1 MTWLAWRQ
9 FRVQAAVAIVATLA
23 VRVVLIVTRGQVA
36 QLADSEEISTGY
48 KTLQLLGNA
57 LIGLP
62 AFIGAF
68 WGAPLVARE
77 LETGTHRLAWTQS
90 VTRGRWLTTKLAIIG
105 AVAVVA
111 TAVFSL
117 LFTWWSLPLDR
128 FGNRIGTANFGQ
140 RGIAP
145 IAYALFA
152 LILGTLLGTVIR
164 RTLPA
169 IVATLLGFFVV
180 RFTFQLVIR
189 PHLIAPITTTRPT
202 NTFGTQDGGS
212 ATDGAWV
219 LSGRTVDWAGRPV
232 HDEYTGEVGRAMA
245 RVCGLTIDSDST
257 QTERI
262 ACVNRLGLQDI
273 VTIQPAS
280 RFWALQGWETASFLA
295 LAAVLTIV
303 CYWWIR
309 HRTA

>member
-1 MTWLAWRQ
+1 VTWLAWRQ
-9 FRVQAAVAIVATLA
+9 FRAQAALAVVATIA
-23 VRVVLIVTRGQVA
+23 VSAVLIVTRGQVA

-48 KTLQLLGNA
+48 KTLQLLGSA

-77 LETGTHRLAWTQS
+77 LEAGTHRLAWTQS
-90 VTRGRWLTTKLAIIG
+90 VTRGRWLTTKLALIG

-145 IAYALFA
+145 ISYALFA

-169 IVATLLGFFVV
+169 MAATLLGFFVV
-180 RFTFQLVIR
+180 RYTFQLLVR
-189 PHLIAPITTTRPT
+189 PRLISPITTTRPT
-202 NTFGTQDGGS
+202 NTFGTQDGSS

-219 LSGRTVDWAGRPV
+219 LSGETVDWAGRHV

-245 RVCGLTIDSDST
+245 EVCGLTIDSDST
-257 QTERI
+257 QAERI

-295 LAAVLTIV
+295 LATVLTIV